1 MSKIN
6 SKILS
11 IKYWGFSLLP
21 ILIIRK
27 IILSFY
33 KKTDYNKIVD
43 SGWKTNTI
51 LNNFLKIIMY
61 IELKLNKNSLIG
73 SSLMIVLKK

>member
-1 MSKIN
+1 M
-6 SKILS
+6 
-11 IKYWGFSLLP
+11 
-21 ILIIRK
+21 IRK

>member
-1 MSKIN
+1 MKKI
-6 SKILS
+6 IYL
-11 IKYWGFSLLP
+11 FTLLP
-21 ILIIRK
+21 IMG
-27 IILSFY
+27 FCQDNY
-33 KKTDYNKIVD
+33 TDYNKIID

-51 LNNFLKIIMY
+51 LNNLLKIIMY